1 VDLGLPHEWLQ
12 GTCLAAAVLSGRSL
26 VAMLLAL
33 YRTPSAA
40 RRKPDGDD
48 TEELITYAEVTALM
62 EEFADLFRGLDDR
75 LPCTSPS

>member
-1 VDLGLPHEWLQ
+1 MLP
-12 GTCLAAAVLSGRSL
+12 
-26 VAMLLAL
+26 AL

-48 TEELITYAEVTALM
+48 TEELITYAEVIPPM
-62 EEFADLFRGLDDR
+62 EEFADLFSGLDDR